1 MDVAGALVAM
11 TVEQKMVGSVEDQR
25 RFASLKAA

>member
-1 MDVAGALVAM
+1 LVVL